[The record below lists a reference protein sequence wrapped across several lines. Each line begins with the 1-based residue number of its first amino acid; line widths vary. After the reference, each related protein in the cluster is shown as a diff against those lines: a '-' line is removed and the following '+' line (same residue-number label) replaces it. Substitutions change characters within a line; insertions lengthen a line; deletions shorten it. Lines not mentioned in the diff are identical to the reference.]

1 MFDDKDEEKQQLR
14 SGIRHLIGS
23 EDNARYLR
31 SLPVFR
37 VESQLP
43 AKLRSLL
50 RTIDQTERK
59 RSIRRT

>member
-1 MFDDKDEEKQQLR
+1 MFDDKDEEKQQFR
-14 SGIRHLIGS
+14 SGIRRLIGS
-23 EDNARYLR
+23 KDNARYLR
-31 SLPVFR
+31 SLPEFR

>member
-1 MFDDKDEEKQQLR
+1 MFDDKDEEKQQFR
-14 SGIRHLIGS
+14 SGIRRLIGS

-31 SLPVFR
+31 SLPEFH

-43 AKLRSLL
+43 AKLRALL

-59 RSIRRT
+59 RRIRRT

>member
-1 MFDDKDEEKQQLR
+1 MFDDKDEEKQQFR
-14 SGIRHLIGS
+14 SGIRRLIGS

-31 SLPVFR
+31 SLPGFR

>member
-1 MFDDKDEEKQQLR
+1 MFDDKDEEKHQLR
-14 SGIRHLIGS
+14 SGIRRLIGS

-31 SLPVFR
+31 SLPEFH
-37 VESQLP
+37 VESHLP

>member
-1 MFDDKDEEKQQLR
+1 MFDDKDEEKQQFR
-14 SGIRHLIGS
+14 SGIRRLIGS

-31 SLPVFR
+31 SLPEFR